1 MNALTPLAC
10 AALLALSTHT
20 FAQTA
25 PTDTPAVPSAPEPST
40 PAATKPTPPAQP
52 PAPTP
57 APAPKTQTVIVTGN
71 PLRAQRPDAATS
83 VLQGDALMLKRSE
96 TLAETLA
103 STPSVAM
110 SWFGPS
116 ANRPVIRGL
125 DGDRVRMLSNSGA
138 SLDASSVSQ
147 DHAVP
152 IDPLV
157 VDRIEVL
164 RGPAALLYGGSAVGG
179 VVNTID
185 NRIPTARIDGLQGAA
200 ELRFGGASAERGG
213 GAVIEGGQGPLAWHA
228 DVFGRRTSDLRVPAF
243 DRPVASPEGSTT
255 GSTTQRTT
263 RLPNTAG
270 RASGGALG
278 VSLAGVN
285 GHAGL
290 SIDTY
295 NNRYGSVADEGVT
308 LDMKRQRAAFS
319 AESRNPVTGIAALRV
334 QAAATRYQHQELE
347 ADGAVG
353 TTFTNRG
360 SDARVE
366 LTHQPWALPVANAQL
381 QGVVGVQAESS
392 TFSAVGEEAFLPS
405 TRTQHAAVFALEK
418 LVLARTV
425 ELSAGLR
432 LERANVR
439 CNDGVIDT
447 PACLE
452 GVTQRR
458 FAPRSGALG
467 AQWSVTDAFT
477 VSASLASTQR
487 APTSTELFANG
498 VHVATAAF
506 ELGNPNQAIERS
518 RNAEASLRWKSGE
531 REAKLTVFDARFDN
545 YISLAATGASF
556 TNDEGDSFPV
566 YAFRP
571 VPARLRGVELEAR
584 TPLWHAGA
592 HKLDVHA
599 QLSTLRGTN
608 RATQAPLPRLAPT
621 RVTLGADY
629 RYGPWSLQGEVQR
642 AQAQSRVPDGE
653 SATPAYT
660 LVNLAALWQWS
671 PAPLDARIYVKL
683 NNVGNTLAF
692 NAATINSVRS
702 LAPLPGRSIGA
713 GLRMAW

>member
-10 AALLALSTHT
+10 AALLALSTHAH
-20 FAQTA
+20 AQTVPSDA
-25 PTDTPAVPSAPEPST
+25 PAVPTAPEPST
-40 PAATKPTPPAQP
+40 PAATKPPP
-52 PAPTP
+52 PAPKP
-57 APAPKTQTVIVTGN
+57 QTVIITGN
-71 PLRAQRPDAATS
+71 PLRAQRSDGTTS
-83 VLQGDALMLKRSE
+83 VLQGDALMLKRAE

-103 STPSVAM
+103 TTPSVAM

-125 DGDRVRMLSNSGA
+125 DGDRVRLLSNSGA

-157 VDRIEVL
+157 VERIEVL

-185 NRIPTARIDGLQGAA
+185 NRIPSARINGLQGAA
-200 ELRFGGASAERGG
+200 ELRLGGASAERGG

-243 DRPVASPEGSTT
+243 DRPVASNTAVTGATT
-255 GSTTQRTT
+255 ARTT

-270 RASGGALG
+270 RASGGA
-278 VSLAGVN
+278 AGLSVVGSA

-290 SIDTY
+290 SVDTY
-295 NNRYGSVADEGVT
+295 DNRYGSVADEGIT
-308 LDMKRQRAAFS
+308 LAMKRKRAAFS
-319 AESRNPVTGIAALRV
+319 AEARDPVAGIAAVRV

-360 SDARVE
+360 SDARLE
-366 LTHQPWALPVANAQL
+366 LTHQPLVLPMAGAQL
-381 QGVVGVQAESS
+381 QGVVGVQLDDS
-392 TFSAVGEEAFLPS
+392 TFSAVGDEAFLPS
-405 TRTQHAAVFALEK
+405 TRTRHAAVFALEK
-418 LVLARTV
+418 LVLARAFEV
-425 ELSAGLR
+425 SAGLR

-439 CNDGVIDT
+439 CNDAAADT
-447 PACLE
+447 PACLD

-487 APTSTELFANG
+487 APTNTELFANG

-518 RNAEASLRWKSGE
+518 RNAEAALRWKSGDQ
-531 REAKLTVFDARFDN
+531 EAKLTVFDARFDN
-545 YISLAATGASF
+545 YINLAATGASF
-556 TNDEGDSFPV
+556 TNDDGDSFPV
-566 YAFRP
+566 FAFRP

-592 HKLDVHA
+592 HKLGVHA
-599 QLSTLRGTN
+599 QINTLRGTD

-621 RVTLGADY
+621 RVTVGVDY
-629 RYGPWSLQGEVQR
+629 RYGAWTLQGEVQR
-642 AQAQSRVPDGE
+642 AQAQSRVPEGE
-653 SATPAYT
+653 STTPAYT
-660 LVNLAALWQWS
+660 IVNMAAMWPWA
-671 PAPLDARIYVKL
+671 PAPLDARFYVKL
-683 NNVGNTLAF
+683 NNLGNTLAF
-692 NAATINSVRS
+692 NAATINSVRA
-702 LAPLPGRSIGA
+702 LAPLPGRSLSA
-713 GLRMAW
+713 GVRVAW